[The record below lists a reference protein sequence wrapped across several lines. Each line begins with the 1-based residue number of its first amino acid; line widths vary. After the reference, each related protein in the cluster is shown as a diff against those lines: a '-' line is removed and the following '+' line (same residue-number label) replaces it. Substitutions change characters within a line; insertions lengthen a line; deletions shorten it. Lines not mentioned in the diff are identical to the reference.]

1 MIQLSLRQS
10 GSGVAVIMTRINQE
24 HLVIK
29 VQNCIS
35 LGKWLSGLVL
45 NGPMCQTRSDL
56 TIHFLRLKVKKN
68 KREVG
73 SSQIAVLRRRSERGE
88 NKRRNDETTAV
99 ARVVLEAV
107 SVFM

>member
-1 MIQLSLRQS
+1 MIQFSLRQS
-10 GSGVAVIMTRINQE
+10 GSTVAVIMTRINRE

-29 VQNCIS
+29 VQNCIR

-45 NGPMCQTRSDL
+45 NGPMCQTRSGWSGQL
-56 TIHFLRLKVKKN
+56 QELKVKKN
-68 KREVG
+68 KREVE
-73 SSQIAVLRRRSERGE
+73 SSRTAVLCRRSERGK
-88 NKRRNDETTAV
+88 NKRRNDESSAA